1 MSAKHTNIQNK
12 PYEGKA
18 LQRPVSF
25 SYQDKD
31 GKEQTETIPP
41 YIPAAELIRVVELM
55 RILKRPLLIKGAPG
69 SGKTRLCRAVAYELY
84 GSDYRNY
91 YFEWNVKSTSKAKDG
106 LYAFDYLERLRDAQD
121 KDKGA
126 LHPERYVRKGALG
139 KAFEVS
145 AAETP
150 AIVLIDE
157 IDKADIDFP
166 NDLLLELDQLR
177 YEIEEIAP
185 DQEQKLER
193 IQRAAYP
200 PIIFIT
206 SNEEKELPPAFL
218 RRCLF
223 CYIEFPGKA
232 DLENIVQANFPYLK
246 KEAVQSA
253 VALFEELR
261 NDMKKHPNTEK
272 EVSTSEL
279 LDWMRAISHFF
290 QEKVKTELEKLL
302 QTAPE
307 KRAEIETV
315 LKALEEKSSLDE
327 TMMAKLDALLPD
339 LSTALINRL
348 ENDPLSDLHPY
359 LLVKSLNDFK
369 IHILKDHA

>member
-1 MSAKHTNIQNK
+1 MNVQNK
-12 PYEGKA
+12 RYEGVA
-18 LQRPVSF
+18 LKEPANF
-25 SYQDKD
+25 TYTDKD
-31 GKEQTETIPP
+31 GKEQPDTIPP
-41 YIPAAELIRVVELM
+41 YIPSPELIHVVELM

-69 SGKTRLCRAVAYELY
+69 SGKTRLSKAVAYELY
-84 GSDYRNY
+84 GSAYRDY
-91 YFEWNVKSTSKAKDG
+91 YFEWNIKSTSKAKDG
-106 LYAFDYLERLRDAQD
+106 LYTFDYLERLRDAQD
-121 KDKGA
+121 KQA
-126 LHPERYVRKGALG
+126 LHPEQYVRRGPLG

-145 AAETP
+145 TTETP

-185 DQEQKLER
+185 DQERTTKR

-223 CYIEFPGKA
+223 YYIEFPEKS

-246 KEAVQSA
+246 SEAVKSA
-253 VALFEELR
+253 VDRFYGLR
-261 NDMKKHPNTEK
+261 LEMKKHPNTEK

-279 LDWMRAISHFF
+279 LDWMRAIAHFF
-290 QEKVKTELEKLL
+290 EAKVKAALEELVEK
-302 QTAPE
+302 TPA
-307 KRAEIETV
+307 KRPEIEPI
-315 LKALEEKSSLDE
+315 LKALAENLPLNESLSQQV
-327 TMMAKLDALLPD
+327 DALLPGLSKELAAD
-339 LSTALINRL
+339 LETK
-348 ENDPLSDLHPY
+348 DLKDLYPY

-369 IHILKDHA
+369 IHILKNNG